1 VREQTTSLRLEVGAD
16 ENLDAEELVAITDE
30 LQEELLDAN
39 VNDVRTLASG
49 EPPTGAKA
57 GEVLEFGTL
66 IVTLSPIILESVVGI
81 VRSWVSRRGS
91 RSIKMKIGEDT
102 LEMSGL
108 TSQEQSR
115 LIEEWLERNS
125 DR

>member
-81 VRSWVSRRGS
+81 VRSWVSR
-91 RSIKMKIGEDT
+91 T
-102 LEMSGL
+102 P
-108 TSQEQSR
+108 
-115 LIEEWLERNS
+115 
-125 DR
+125 

>member
-1 VREQTTSLRLEVGAD
+1 MREQTRSVILEVGTD
-16 ENLDAEELVAITDE
+16 ESLDAEELVAITDE

-49 EPPTGAKA
+49 EPPRGAKA
-57 GEVLEFGTL
+57 GEALEFGTL

>member
-1 VREQTTSLRLEVGAD
+1 
-16 ENLDAEELVAITDE
+16 
-30 LQEELLDAN
+30 
-39 VNDVRTLASG
+39 
-49 EPPTGAKA
+49 
-57 GEVLEFGTL
+57 LEFGTL